1 MYNKPY
7 SNIGVGRKVVTT
19 GGTAVQLV
27 SDSTPCVMLIVT
39 AETDNTNP
47 VVIGDSTVVGALA
60 TRKGTPL
67 AAGASVT
74 LYIDDVSKVWLDAV
88 TNTEG
93 VTFTYFY

>member
-1 MYNKPY
+1 METSYANL
-7 SNIGVGRKVVTT
+7 GTGRKTVAAA
-19 GGTAVQLV
+19 GTAERLV
-27 SDSTPCVMLIVT
+27 AANTPCKKVIIT

-47 VVIGDSTVVGALA
+47 VVVGDSSVIAALA

-74 LYIDDVSKVWLDAV
+74 LYVEDLYSIFIDAV